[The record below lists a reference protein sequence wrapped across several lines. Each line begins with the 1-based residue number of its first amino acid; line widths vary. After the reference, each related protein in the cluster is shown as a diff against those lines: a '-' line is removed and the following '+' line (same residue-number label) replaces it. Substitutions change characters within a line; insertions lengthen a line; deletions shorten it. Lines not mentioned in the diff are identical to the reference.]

1 MTQKKREEKHGSGLG
16 VMDRKKVER
25 PKKYQVVMYNDDYTP
40 MNFVV
45 AVLIAVFKKSEDV
58 AKRIM
63 LQVHESGK
71 GIAGVYTKEIADTK
85 VVQAMNLAKQ
95 HEHPFLIEANKKA
108 GWNYNWDYSESCQFT
123 KYKIGQYYT
132 WHTDTI
138 TNVPNGKIRKISMSC
153 VLSDSNEYEGG
164 EFEFDFRNYN
174 PNMRDEH
181 KHVHRINNKLPKGSI
196 IVFPSFIW
204 HRVKPV
210 TSGTRYSLVSWHVG
224 DPFK

>member
-1 MTQKKREEKHGSGLG
+1 MLSN
-16 VMDRKKVER
+16 
-25 PKKYQVVMYNDDYTP
+25 YYW
-40 MNFVV
+40 
-45 AVLIAVFKKSEDV
+45 IFKKGLTNKFCDEIVEYSLSQKDNIATTGGYEKKLSKEDL
-58 AKRIM
+58 KK
-63 LQVHESGK
+63 LK
-71 GIAGVYTKEIADTK
+71 GSIRDSNIVWLNENWIYKEI
-85 VVQAMNLAKQ
+85 
-95 HEHPFLIEANKKA
+95 HPFLIEANKKA

-138 TNVPNGKIRKISMSC
+138 TNASDGKIRKISMSC

-196 IVFPSFIW
+196 VVFPSFIW